1 MIALICTMG
10 PYRIAWLPQFVRH
23 YHALGV
29 ERFLLS
35 LHVEPSAGQSAR
47 DREFARFR
55 ETLIASLYIQSGIL
69 RTVVLSEG

>member
-1 MIALICTMG
+1 MIALICTME
-10 PYRIAWLPQFVRH
+10 PYRIAWLPQFVRR

-35 LHVEPSAGQSAR
+35 LYVEPSAGQSAR

-55 ETLIASLYIQSGIL
+55 ETLAFLFPNVSVASNPC
-69 RTVVLSEG
+69 R